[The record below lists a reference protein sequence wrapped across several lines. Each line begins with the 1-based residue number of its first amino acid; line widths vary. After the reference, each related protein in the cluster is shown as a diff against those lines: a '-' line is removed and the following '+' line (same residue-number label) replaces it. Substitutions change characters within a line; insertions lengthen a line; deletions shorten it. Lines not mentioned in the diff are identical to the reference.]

1 MVIHLRNGLDC
12 FTFEQKK
19 LVMGRCE
26 IRFFHQFW
34 MVFQPWQKIIL
45 DVYKPQ
51 PWQKIMNGMLKKYQ
65 HRKFIFNWWKEKRIS
80 RFRNGPSTSSTGN
93 GVQRSIIPMV
103 PWFYVWESV
112 GIPSWLQLGSIARCN
127 ERSGAVIC
135 VCDLCDLCVI
145 LWRIL
150 TLYKTKADKDFS
162 AH

>member
-80 RFRNGPSTSSTGN
+80 QRPIHIIHRKWCSKVNHPHGSMVLCLGIRGN
-93 GVQRSIIPMV
+93 PIMATAWQHCAVQ
-103 PWFYVWESV
+103 WEK
-112 GIPSWLQLGSIARCN
+112 RC
-127 ERSGAVIC
+127 
-135 VCDLCDLCVI
+135 CDLCDLCVI